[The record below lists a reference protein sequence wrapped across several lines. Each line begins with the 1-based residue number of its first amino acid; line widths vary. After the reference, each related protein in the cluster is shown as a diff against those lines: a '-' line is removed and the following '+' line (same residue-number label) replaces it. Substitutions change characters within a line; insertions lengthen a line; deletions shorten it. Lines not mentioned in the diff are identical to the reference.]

1 MWQNNYFPSP
11 GCGQVGALGGLGVG
25 AKGHAWVGLVIVCSS
40 LQIALASLDLIRRVI
55 ANELGLVP

>member
-1 MWQNNYFPSP
+1 M
-11 GCGQVGALGGLGVG
+11 GALGGLEVG

>member
-1 MWQNNYFPSP
+1 MVHY
-11 GCGQVGALGGLGVG
+11 GARDRHEVGGLGGLGVG